1 MKAQGLP
8 MQTIVIIILVIVVLA
23 AVLIF
28 FFGAFAKNKQTS
40 DVQTFISHCNTI
52 ASQVQGDYPNDPTE
66 ARNDAGN
73 KGFCTN
79 NPSLGHNCGYYV
91 NPVIHT
97 SQGDCRL
104 NCTSSGATCETI

>member
-1 MKAQGLP
+1 MKSQGLP

-28 FFGAFAKNKQTS
+28 FFSAFSQNRHTS
-40 DVQTFISHCNTI
+40 DVQTFVSHCNTI
-52 ASQVQGDYPNDPTE
+52 ASQVQGDYPSSTTE
-66 ARNDAGN
+66 AKTDAGS
-73 KGFCTN
+73 KGFCDN

-104 NCTSSGATCETI
+104 NCTSSGAVCETI